1 MTYVLIGA
9 GGHARAIVEGIDRS
23 GGTVV
28 AYVDP
33 RESRWLSVRRIS
45 EQALS
50 AEIAAGAG
58 IVIGIGG
65 VTPESLEKRLS
76 LLEGYR
82 TSGMPAPAVVHPR
95 AHVSSSAI
103 LEQGT
108 IVLAGA
114 VIQPGVMIHR
124 GGIVNTGAI
133 VEHDSEIGAGSH
145 IAPGAIVL
153 GGCRIGRCCMIGA
166 GAVILPGTTVADRSL
181 VAAATRYPS

>member
-9 GGHARAIVEGIDRS
+9 GGHAKAIVEGITQR
-23 GGTVV
+23 GETVV

-33 RESRWLSVRRIS
+33 REARWLPARRIS
-45 EQALS
+45 EQGLAV
-50 AEIAAGAG
+50 EIAEGAG

-65 VTPESLEKRLS
+65 VAPENLEKRLS

-82 TSGMPAPAVVHPR
+82 TSGMPAPAVVHPG
-95 AHVSSSAI
+95 AHVSSTAA
-103 LEQGT
+103 LGQGT

-114 VIQPGVMIHR
+114 VIQPGVTIHQ
-124 GGIVNTGAI
+124 GVIVNTGAI

-153 GGCRIGRCCMIGA
+153 GGCRIGKCCMIGA
-166 GAVILPGTTVADRSL
+166 GAVILPGATVADHSL
-181 VAAATRYPS
+181 IAAATRYPS